1 MWKMDSAGV
10 QLFNAIR
17 SNDKAIFKQLGV
29 SVDYKIKS
37 VIQLEKLLVQLY
49 SEMKTSIPSII
60 VAAVGYYYGQ
70 TLIRNFKN
78 GIWVTDE
85 GTSLKDIFVEIEIN
99 NEITIMYP
107 FRRVMRF
114 LENQEYSMTAI
125 YNAMKAMTG
134 TKRNISELPKKTTI
148 NYGGMLI
155 SSERLPEIR
164 KNKE

>member
-1 MWKMDSAGV
+1 MRKMDSTGV
-10 QLFNAIR
+10 ELFNAIR

-29 SVDYKIKS
+29 SVNYNIKS

-49 SEMKTSIPSII
+49 SEMNTSIPFII

-78 GIWVTDE
+78 AVWVTDE
-85 GTSLKDIFVEIEIN
+85 GTSLKDIFVEIDIN
-99 NEITIMYP
+99 NEITNMYP

-125 YNAMKAMTG
+125 YYTMKSMTR
-134 TKRNISELPKKTTI
+134 TKINISELPKKATI
-148 NYGGMLI
+148 NYGGMSI
-155 SSERLPEIR
+155 SSERFPEIR
-164 KNKE
+164 KK

>member
-1 MWKMDSAGV
+1 MRKMDSTGV
-10 QLFNAIR
+10 ELFNAIR

-29 SVDYKIKS
+29 SVNYNIKS

-49 SEMKTSIPSII
+49 SEMNTSIPFI
-60 VAAVGYYYGQ
+60 VFAAVGYYYGQ

-78 GIWVTDE
+78 AVWVTDE
-85 GTSLKDIFVEIEIN
+85 GTCLEDIFVEIEIEN
-99 NEITIMYP
+99 DIYNMYP

-125 YNAMKAMTG
+125 YYSFKAMTS
-134 TKRNISELPKKTTI
+134 TKRNLSELPKKTTI

-155 SSERLPEIR
+155 NSERLPEIR
-164 KNKE
+164 KK